1 MFKDRFDA
9 GRKLAERLKA
19 YGEKNTIVLAIPR
32 GGLQVGA
39 PIAKALHC
47 PLDVIVAKKIPY
59 PDQPELALGAIGE
72 GGEVVINE
80 EIMRS
85 NLEAYVEEKKKYL
98 LIEVQRK
105 AAHYHAKA
113 PKLSGKTVILTDDGI
128 ATGSTM
134 LACIEVVKKQDPKAI
149 IVALPIGSHE
159 GIAALKRVVDKVICL
174 EIPDLFFAV
183 GQGYESFEQVED
195 NEAIRILKEANEG
208 IKKAIGA

>member
-85 NLEAYVEEKKKYL
+85 DFEAYVEEQKKEL
-98 LIEVQRK
+98 LVEVKHK
-105 AAHYHAKA
+105 AARYHRTP
-113 PKLSGKTVILTDDGI
+113 PKLSGKVVILTDDGI

-134 LACIEVVKKQDPKAI
+134 LACIEVVKKQRPRLV
-149 IVALPIGSHE
+149 IVALPIGSRE
-159 GIAALKRVVDKVICL
+159 GIAMLMRSVDKVICL

-183 GQGYESFEQVED
+183 GQGFESFEQVED

>member
-39 PIAKALHC
+39 PIAKTLHC
-47 PLDVIVAKKIPY
+47 ALDVIVAKKIPY
-59 PDQPELALGAIGE
+59 PDQPELALGAISE
-72 GGEVVINE
+72 EGEVVINE

-85 NLEAYVEEKKKYL
+85 DFEGYIKEQKEEL
-98 LIEVQRK
+98 LIEVRRK
-105 AAHYHAKA
+105 AARYHAKP
-113 PKLSGKTVILTDDGI
+113 PKLSGKIVILTDDGI

-134 LACIEVVKKQDPKAI
+134 LACVEVVKKQDPKAI

-195 NEAIRILKEANEG
+195 NEAIRILKEANAG
-208 IKKAIGA
+208 VKKAICA